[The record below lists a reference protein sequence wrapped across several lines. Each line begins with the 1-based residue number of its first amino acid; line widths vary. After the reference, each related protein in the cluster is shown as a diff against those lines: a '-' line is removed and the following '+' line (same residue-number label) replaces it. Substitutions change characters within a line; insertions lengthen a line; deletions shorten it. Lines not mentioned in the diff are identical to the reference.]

1 MAADDDFLKFSSYD
15 LSVQVF
21 SASDFRLVY
30 ANSPHALAIGEI
42 AREKTEADAKR
53 APGFSSGY
61 TAFAGPA
68 EMEWRAKDG
77 SLLKHTLD
85 LDSIFKDRK
94 VLHHEDPARIYK
106 PYPFSGGGPTIV
118 IEANDRTVNVYMFTT
133 LQIISEDPNVTLHE
147 AHRNCVLAY
156 SKTL

>member
-1 MAADDDFLKFSSYD
+1 MAADDDFLKFSSYN
-15 LSVQVF
+15 LSVRVF
-21 SASDFRLVY
+21 NGGDFRLVY
-30 ANSPHALAIGEI
+30 ANSPHALAIGKM
-42 AREKTEADAKR
+42 AGEKTDYDAKR
-53 APGFSSGY
+53 APGFSSYY

-68 EMEWRAKDG
+68 EMEWRSKDG

-94 VLHHEDPARIYK
+94 VLHKEDPARIYK
-106 PYPFSGGGPTIV
+106 PYPISGLPDIV

-133 LQIISEDPNVTLHE
+133 VQIIPEDPNATLRE

-156 SKTL
+156 STTL